1 MLLKLNFKQWFSA
14 PHVTGC
20 LFVERKESWNA
31 GAVTFPAEQLYLF
44 TSPRSALR
52 VPSAFTCAQLAVVR
66 EGPKNPWSGLFCTDG
81 ISAVLFQLL
90 GCFGKGGLKNEGPEE
105 GWGR

>member
-31 GAVTFPAEQLYLF
+31 GAVAFPAEQLYLF

-66 EGPKNPWSGLFCTDG
+66 EGPKNPWSGC
-81 ISAVLFQLL
+81 SALMAYLL
-90 GCFGKGGLKNEGPEE
+90 SSSSSWVALGKGV
-105 GWGR
+105 